1 MGWLYCILS
10 PPTHSITLS
19 AVHGIQHADFSQQ
32 FSHPASVCII
42 THTISP
48 LALRTGSNVPGWYH
62 IDFLCYHPLAFPA
75 PCNLCRV
82 LQTLP
87 LLSQVLP
94 AHTVMRVVT
103 QILSINTPSVK
114 KKKLSTRPPFLRL
127 SMVSYNTISFFYT
140 QTYLYSIL
148 GNQQRRKHAAVL
160 AHNPCTIYLLASLP
174 SFIYDIKCIFLHHI
188 VLTWVKLPPCTV
200 RWLPQ

>member
-19 AVHGIQHADFSQQ
+19 AVRGIQHTDFSQQ

-114 KKKLSTRPPFLRL
+114 KKSCLQGHHS
-127 SMVSYNTISFFYT
+127 S
-140 QTYLYSIL
+140 
-148 GNQQRRKHAAVL
+148 
-160 AHNPCTIYLLASLP
+160 ASLWCP
-174 SFIYDIKCIFLHHI
+174 IIPFHFSTHRHLCIEY
-188 VLTWVKLPPCTV
+188 
-200 RWLPQ
+200 